1 MPHEPKLRDG
11 QFSTSLVK
19 EEMSVRKLL
28 RWANQTLESLG
39 PDEASASAERLL
51 TEVTGYRKHDLYL
64 RGEEAVSSSAVSRYQ
79 DFIRLRK
86 ERVPVAYILGFTEF
100 WDEKISVRPGCLI
113 PRPETECLIE
123 AVLRI
128 NLWSPKDSF
137 DILDLA
143 AGTGAVGISL
153 LQLFPKASAVFSD
166 LSSFSLEM
174 IRENLDR
181 YRLSDRAQIVQSD
194 LFQTL
199 PSRKWDVI
207 VSNPPYL
214 SKKDMERLQPELKY
228 EPAEALY
235 GGEDG
240 LEFYRKISGTAGEYL
255 KAEGRLIIEVGQG
268 QAVQVGRMLEQN
280 GFIICEMVQDS
291 LGIDRVIST
300 RKA

>member
-1 MPHEPKLRDG
+1 MLREPLLREE
-11 QFSTSLVK
+11 QFSVSLIK
-19 EEMSVRKLL
+19 EEMSVRELL
-28 RWANQTLESLG
+28 RWAVKTLESLG

-51 TEVTGYRKHDLYL
+51 TEVIGCRKHDLYL
-64 RGEEAVSSSAVSRYQ
+64 CGEEAVSSSAVSRYQ
-79 DFIRLRK
+79 DFIRFRK

-128 NLWSPKDSF
+128 NRWSPKDSF

-143 AGTGAVGISL
+143 AGSGAVGISL
-153 LQLFPKASAVFSD
+153 LRLFPKANAVFSD
-166 LSSFSLEM
+166 LSNLSLEM
-174 IRENLDR
+174 VRENLNR
-181 YRLSDRAQIVQSD
+181 YSLLNRAQIVQSD
-194 LFQTL
+194 LFQSL
-199 PSRKWDVI
+199 FPQKWDVI

-214 SKKDMERLQPELKY
+214 SKKDMGQLQPELKY

-240 LEFYRKISGTAGEYL
+240 LEFYRKISGTAGSYL
-255 KAEGRLIIEVGQG
+255 KFEGCLILEVGQG
-268 QAVQVGRMLEQN
+268 QAGEVCRMLQQKGLTVFET
-280 GFIICEMVQDS
+280 VKDS
-291 LGIDRVIST
+291 LGIDRVISA